1 MRDDDRLQAARRGP
15 ERTNPTLGL
24 GVTSRENRENR
35 VIMMEKEEEVR
46 WGVEVGRPRT
56 GSEESVTDT
65 FAMAAEEV
73 KEEILREN
81 PDRFCM
87 FPLRY
92 PGVWELYKQA
102 MACFWTCEEVD
113 LAQDMAQ
120 WMSLEPQER
129 HFIKHV
135 LAFFAS
141 SDGIVVEVSQ
151 RNE

>member
-1 MRDDDRLQAARRGP
+1 
-15 ERTNPTLGL
+15 
-24 GVTSRENRENR
+24 
-35 VIMMEKEEEVR
+35 MMEKEEEVV
-46 WGVEVGRPRT
+46 WGVEVGRPRL
-56 GSEESVTDT
+56 GSEESVTES
-65 FAMAAEEV
+65 FSAMAAEEV